1 MRTALTKSLLVTA
14 LSVAGGFAHAEG
26 FNFYALIDGGVAN
39 TSISHGGQSRTE
51 FVTGGYAPNFM
62 GLSAE
67 KSLGSGLSG
76 GFKLEQGFLLNGKT
90 VFDQYGAFGPDSLF
104 NRQANAWV
112 KGDFGTVTLGTQSNI
127 AFGSVLLGE
136 PRAGSNFGSALA
148 TIDLDGGLGT
158 VDQAAVSYKSPS
170 MAGWTLAGTLVPDH
184 GDAGSLKSGSRLAA
198 TYAGKDLGATL
209 AVYEDKTQGAPSSKG
224 TVAGASYKVGALTIK
239 GLAVSQK
246 TSVFTGLDT
255 LGLGGAW
262 ALSPATTLDF
272 GLYQSKDSAAHY
284 KVATAAVGVQYKIVK
299 DLTLYG
305 QYASVQNKDSTP
317 AAWNFAGPSS
327 SYLTGS
333 ISQGQTASTVNVG
346 LLYSFF

>member
-26 FNFYALIDGGVAN
+26 FNFYALIDGGVAK

-136 PRAGSNFGSALA
+136 PRAGSNLGSALA

-158 VDQAAVSYKSPS
+158 VDQAAVSYQIVLTKADKIKP
-170 MAGWTLAGTLVPDH
+170 AEVDKVVAETQKAIAKRPAAFPRVLAT
-184 GDAGSLKSGSRLAA
+184 
-198 TYAGKDLGATL
+198 
-209 AVYEDKTQGAPSSKG
+209 SSE
-224 TVAGASYKVGALTIK
+224 K
-239 GLAVSQK
+239 GL
-246 TSVFTGLDT
+246 GLPD
-255 LGLGGAW
+255 LRAE
-262 ALSPATTLDF
+262 
-272 GLYQSKDSAAHY
+272 
-284 KVATAAVGVQYKIVK
+284 IVRVCI
-299 DLTLYG
+299 DE
-305 QYASVQNKDSTP
+305 
-317 AAWNFAGPSS
+317 
-327 SYLTGS
+327 
-333 ISQGQTASTVNVG
+333 
-346 LLYSFF
+346 